1 MEKYVPE
8 VEEKMKL
15 FYANLSE
22 KDKRYYV
29 AVEAAK
35 LGHGGVQYLANLF
48 VCTRQTITKGLQ
60 ELDCKAL
67 VAEGQVRCSGGGR
80 KGYDQK
86 HPNIDA
92 VFLKGN

>member
-1 MEKYVPE
+1 MEKYVPK

-22 KDKRYYV
+22 KDRRYYA
-29 AVEAAK
+29 AVEATK

-48 VCTRQTITKGLQ
+48 GCTRQTITKGLQ
-60 ELDCKAL
+60 EVESKAL
-67 VAEGQVRCSGGGR
+67 VEEGQVRRSGGGR
-80 KGYDQK
+80 KGYEQK